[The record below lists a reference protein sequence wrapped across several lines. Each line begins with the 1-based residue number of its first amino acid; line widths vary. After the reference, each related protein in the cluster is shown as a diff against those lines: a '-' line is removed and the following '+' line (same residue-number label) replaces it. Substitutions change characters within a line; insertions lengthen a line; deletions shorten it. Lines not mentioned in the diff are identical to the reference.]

1 MRIVCWQT
9 ILIKYHALFV
19 IFKKAAKFEMSSAAL
34 IIGGALW
41 DIDLHPCIPAAVGFF
56 FIQVKKLDSCIKKDG
71 RF

>member
-19 IFKKAAKFEMSSAAL
+19 IFKKAANFEMSSSAL

-41 DIDLHPCIPAAVGFF
+41 DIDLHPCIIPAAVGFF
-56 FIQVKKLDSCIKKDG
+56 FIQVKKKSKPG
-71 RF
+71 YST